1 MKKIIKELPSSSK
14 TKSMSSM
21 RLIVLLGSVSL
32 MMCILYLVFSKDERL
47 VDTIPYFIGGL
58 ITFTTGKVIQSKFE

>member
-1 MKKIIKELPSSSK
+1 MKKIIKELLSSSK

-32 MMCILYLVFSKDERL
+32 MMCILYLVFSKDQRL
-47 VDTIPYFIGGL
+47 VEALPYLITGL
-58 ITFTTGKVIQSKFE
+58 IAFTSGKVIQSKFE